1 VLQCLDYKSYID
13 IYHERIK
20 AFHVKDA
27 EFNPTGR
34 QGVYGGFQGWV
45 DRAGRFRS
53 LGDGQVDFKTIFSK
67 LTQYDYSGWA
77 VMEWECFTCHKIDE
91 KNIGPAWRD
100 VAAKYAGQGTAVK
113 YLAHKI
119 INGGSGVWGQ
129 VPMAAHPT
137 LSEDDAETVAK
148 YVLMLKK

>member
-1 VLQCLDYKSYID
+1 MKKAVFMMMVVASLTSCGGGGSTEEKPKVVDITEDPVYK
-13 IYHERIK
+13 K
-20 AFHVKDA
+20 
-27 EFNPTGR
+27 
-34 QGVYGGFQGWV
+34 GVEIV
-45 DRAGRFRS
+45 AASD
-53 LGDGQVDFKTIFSK
+53 
-67 LTQYDYSGWA
+67 
-77 VMEWECFTCHKIDE
+77 CFTCHKIEE

-100 VAAKYAGQGTAVK
+100 VAAKYAGQDTAVK

-137 LSEDDAETVAK
+137 FTQEDAETVAK